1 MQKFLI
7 FIVILAGVLILL
19 LSISSWLPFGGE
31 KETSV
36 EVTDN
41 IRSIDFDLSGISTT
55 IIPENRSDVEVIL
68 DGKGSVEVWTE
79 GDQIHIEYQRQFFE
93 QFGFFDN
100 TELIVYVPEDYN
112 RDLDIEVGSGNVQFN
127 GKSNMSIDHLEMEVG
142 SGNISIDSL
151 KAKSGVMDISSGN
164 IDLKQYTG
172 QIEAD
177 VSSGNLM
184 IQMDQV
190 IGPIELDVSSGHVL
204 LDLPEEA
211 SFTLDSSISSGFI
224 DNKFDLK
231 NIVQNENELSGVYGT
246 GEHPI
251 NLDVSSGVIE
261 IK

>member
-1 MQKFLI
+1 LQKFLI
-7 FIVILAGVLILL
+7 FIVILAGTLILL
-19 LSISSWLPFGGE
+19 LSIPSWLPFGGE

-41 IRSIDFDLSGISTT
+41 IRSIDFDLSGISTI

-68 DGKGSVEVWTE
+68 DGKGSVEALTE
-79 GDQIHIEYQRQFFE
+79 GDQIHIEYQREFFE

-100 TELIVYVPEDYN
+100 TELTVYVPEDYN
-112 RDLDIEVGSGNVQFN
+112 QDMDIEVGSGNVQFN

-151 KAKSGVMDISSGN
+151 KTKSGVMDISSGN
-164 IDLKQYTG
+164 IDLKRYTG

-177 VSSGNLM
+177 VSSGNLE
-184 IQMDQV
+184 IQMAEV
-190 IGPIELDVSSGHVL
+190 TGPIELDVSSGRVV
-204 LDLPEEA
+204 LDLPEDA
-211 SFTLDSSISSGFI
+211 HFTLDGQVSSGHI
-224 DNKFDLK
+224 DNQFDLE
-231 NIVQNENELSGVYGT
+231 NIVQNENEVSGVYGT

>member
-7 FIVILAGVLILL
+7 FIVIIAGALILL
-19 LSISSWLPFGGE
+19 LSIPSWLPFGGG

-41 IRSIDFDLSGISTT
+41 IRSIDFDLSGIST
-55 IIPENRSDVEVIL
+55 IIVPENRSNLEVTL
-68 DGKGSVEVWTE
+68 DGKGSVEVSTE
-79 GDQIHIEYQRQFFE
+79 GDQIKIEYQRRFFE

-100 TELIVYVPEDYN
+100 TELIVYVPEDY
-112 RDLDIEVGSGNVQFN
+112 DQDMDIEVGSGNVQFN
-127 GKSNMSIDHLEMEVG
+127 GKSNMSINHLEMEVG
-142 SGNISIDSL
+142 SGNIAIDSL
-151 KAKSGVMDISSGN
+151 KTKSGVMEISSGN

-184 IQMDQV
+184 IQMEQV
-190 IGPIELDVSSGHVL
+190 TGPVELDVSSGHVL
-204 LDLPEEA
+204 LDLPENA
-211 SFTLDSSISSGFI
+211 NFTLEGQVSSGFI

-231 NIVQNENELSGVYGT
+231 NTVQNEKEVSRVYGT
-246 GEHPI
+246 GDHPI

>member
-1 MQKFLI
+1 M
-7 FIVILAGVLILL
+7 AGALILL
-19 LSISSWLPFGGE
+19 LSIPSWLPFGGE

-41 IRSIDFDLSGISTT
+41 IRSIDLNLSGISTV

-79 GDQIHIEYQRQFFE
+79 GDQIYIEYQREFFE

-112 RDLDIEVGSGNVQFN
+112 RDLDIEVGSGNVEYN
-127 GKSNMSIDHLEMEVG
+127 GKSKMSINHLEMEVG

-151 KAKSGVMDISSGN
+151 KTKSGVMDISSGN
-164 IDLKQYTG
+164 IDLKKYTG
-172 QIEAD
+172 QIEAN
-177 VSSGNLM
+177 VSSGNLE
-184 IQMDQV
+184 IQIEEV
-190 IGPIELDVSSGHVL
+190 TGPIELDVSSGRVL
-204 LDLPEEA
+204 LDLPEDA
-211 SFTLDSSISSGFI
+211 NFTLDGEVSSGYI
-224 DNKFDLK
+224 DNKFELE
-231 NIVQNENELSGVYGT
+231 NSVQDEKKLSGVYGT